1 VFDAS
6 LFFYILLGS
15 TKYFFSKL
23 KTVFHPDSIKLK
35 NAHTQENLL
44 SCYQFLLLSIYDCI
58 FYLLFIM
65 LSYLSK
71 VIFPI
76 TSSCEINIRIGGFG
90 KWWAAIGDHR
100 ELLINDL

>member
-23 KTVFHPDSIKLK
+23 KTVF
-35 NAHTQENLL
+35 L

-76 TSSCEINIRIGGFG
+76 TSSCEIDIRIGGFG
-90 KWWAAIGDHR
+90 KWWAAIGDH
-100 ELLINDL
+100 